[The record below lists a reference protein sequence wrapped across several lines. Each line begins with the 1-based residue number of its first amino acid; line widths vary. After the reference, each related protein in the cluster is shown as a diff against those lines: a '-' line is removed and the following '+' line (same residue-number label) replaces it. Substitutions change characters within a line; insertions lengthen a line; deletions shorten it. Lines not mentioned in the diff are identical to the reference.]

1 MAQIWKSL
9 DRHDNKS
16 LDWLEQIDIRDNR
29 CERLCAEDS
38 EEVRSNVEKYYI
50 PWENACHQEQT
61 ICRDTDLKA
70 TAGSAPR
77 LDLENVA
84 LEGSEESEEMPLEG
98 GREGSILHIGRKLSE
113 AGPADG

>member
-1 MAQIWKSL
+1 ML
-9 DRHDNKS
+9 
-16 LDWLEQIDIRDNR
+16 LEITGVKDS
-29 CERLCAEDS
+29 CAEDS
-38 EEVRSNVEKYYI
+38 EEVRSNVEKSYI

-61 ICRDTDLKA
+61 ICRDRDLKA

-98 GREGSILHIGRKLSE
+98 GREGSILRIGRKLSE